1 MTEIKENVGFE
12 EAQND
17 GTAEVSDGGA
27 TEGIDLIKIVEG
39 GVDFALKA
47 GAGFFAGMGVGKNHT
62 IKEIAAATGMDE
74 EDIRESLNEAKA
86 KKKAAKKA
94 EKEAKKQNRKGF
106 FFMKPKEVEEVKVRK
121 TKKST
126 KKVEE
131 TKPVKRAK
139 PKGTRKP
146 KTVTE
151 E

>member
-1 MTEIKENVGFE
+1 MTEIDENVGFE

-27 TEGIDLIKIVEG
+27 TEGFDLIKIIEG
-39 GVDFALKA
+39 GIDFTVKA
-47 GAGFFAGMGVGKNHT
+47 GAGLFAGMGIGKNQA
-62 IKEIAAATGMDE
+62 IKEIAAATDMTE
-74 EDIRESLNEAKA
+74 KEIRDKLNDKKA
-86 KKKAAKKA
+86 EKKAAKKA

-106 FFMKPKEVEEVKVRK
+106 FFMKPKEVEVKTKK